1 MQQLQ
6 PSGIALWLPTKGL
19 FISVDPRRDCG
30 LWWLLSVWQ
39 GEYPLSCFSPWS
51 PWRFPLATKPHGVAT
66 EQKSSWCSNTGGSGH
81 PTHLLKSCATKR
93 EGHVLG
99 KAAPKRV
106 FLVYGVGLNAWGSPE
121 SPAGSGLSLP
131 ALSLAYK
138 WALLLVQMFA
148 LVMLLLP
155 KWYSYFNLKQFSPNW
170 GEVNDSAITPNNRR
184 ELSKIRMCEFT
195 QQHQNLLL
203 TSQIHS
209 FLMVAYLEMFSL

>member
-6 PSGIALWLPTKGL
+6 PSGIALWLPIKGL

-30 LWWLLSVWQ
+30 FWWQ

-51 PWRFPLATKPHGVAT
+51 PWRLPLATKPHGVAT
-66 EQKSSWCSNTGGSGH
+66 EQKSSWCSNTGGFGH

-93 EGHVLG
+93 EGCVLG

-106 FLVYGVGLNAWGSPE
+106 FLVYGVGLNAWGSSE

-148 LVMLLLP
+148 LVMLLFLP
-155 KWYSYFNLKQFSPNW
+155 
-170 GEVNDSAITPNNRR
+170 I
-184 ELSKIRMCEFT
+184 
-195 QQHQNLLL
+195 
-203 TSQIHS
+203 
-209 FLMVAYLEMFSL
+209 MVQLF